1 MTQGHRVII
10 IGAGILGLASAYH
23 LLKSQ
28 AGLDLLVVERLAAS
42 GRGDTAR
49 SAAAFRDMFS
59 SPVNRQ
65 LSQGSIAFYESLEK
79 DSHRIGLK
87 KIGYLWLKTAG
98 QMAKWRQALA
108 HMADAGVAFRTLEVK
123 ELTARLPEL
132 RPIDLSQGIFGLNC
146 GLLDPARLTRF
157 YEQEVLK
164 REFEVGNLYIN
175 RGITGARVG
184 VQPFGG
190 FKMSGSNAK
199 AGGPDYV
206 RLFMEMKTV
215 AEKL

>member
-1 MTQGHRVII
+1 
-10 IGAGILGLASAYH
+10 
-23 LLKSQ
+23 
-28 AGLDLLVVERLAAS
+28 
-42 GRGDTAR
+42 
-49 SAAAFRDMFS
+49 MFS

-79 DSHRIGLK
+79 DPHRIGLK

-132 RPIDLSQGIFGLNC
+132 RPLDLSQGIFGLNC

-157 YEQEVLK
+157 YEQEVL
-164 REFEVGNLYIN
+164 RLGGRFSHRSQVTGFNQDGRGQIHGIRVGTEEIN
-175 RGITGARVG
+175 AGTVIVATGAWTGRTMALAGLQFPMVPRKR
-184 VQPFGG
+184 QLRCARLPGG
-190 FKMSGSNAK
+190 
-199 AGGPDYV
+199 
-206 RLFMEMKTV
+206 
-215 AEKL
+215 